1 VPEIYYLRRLT
12 AYEIGGYFKVVS
24 IGLDDLSGSHEVFLE
39 INNVMNP
46 SPTLTL
52 HQIYPN
58 LSLERYD
65 DVFYSG
71 GNVFFGRDHAKWS

>member
-1 VPEIYYLRRLT
+1 MPEIYYLRLLT